1 MSLVTSNRYKL
12 KVYDMDGNFVQT
24 FNDATFAP
32 FKKALNSSLGTMDL
46 NVAAPYDEISTAI
59 ILGRDFQVFMQVGD
73 GEKKIYSGYVEGISR
88 TRTATDTG
96 ITLHLVPH
104 AARLSNT
111 YLIGAGDI
119 FSITRDGTYSADVG
133 SLDSGKASD
142 QFKFITNNFQSRNGL
157 IDQEYLTGYD
167 TDINFG
173 GVNRV
178 TQSFT
183 PVQSVLNFVTVRLK
197 YNSGTA
203 ASLVVSIRANDGSNK
218 PTGSALAIA
227 RVPAGAIID
236 TGYKNYKIYFDTPL
250 AVTPGTKLHI
260 DLYSS
265 GAGTGTYAWAGDLSS
280 ATYTGGD
287 RTYSGDGGSTWT
299 VYSGTDMLFQ
309 TGYVSSE
316 RSRISYSTTSIDDSS
331 DDYDWS
337 FTSIKDMTAMDYV
350 LRYGRADWNYYIDE
364 NNVVH
369 YHPSGFSKAK
379 VLDSCDSA
387 SGWTSGS
394 DVASIAAYT
403 QLSTTAT
410 VNNLPGRKEGTA
422 SVSFAL
428 GGTSTSHIIY
438 KDITAADLSAYRNA
452 GCWLLIP
459 KDTNLSD
466 VRIRLYSN
474 THANYSEWAINP
486 AVLKKGDWN
495 WITYECVFDRTP
507 TATSGTLDKTVV
519 DRIALVINTIA
530 STETTTWI
538 MDDWKAGNLEVFNAV
553 FGKNMQKFDYY
564 TGIEGLINNFIMSNN
579 LASGTL
585 LKSYKDQN
593 SINKYMLSESNR
605 IDSRI
610 TVEAKMDQVGGD
622 TIARNSYPTK
632 TASFTVRNDDSSF
645 PVFDIKPGYI
655 VKILNLGDAFDLQNT
670 YFVVSGI
677 SHKANESQFT
687 IVEFGKPFGDRVSK
701 LEQDLDKLQGDA
713 GSIGDTP
720 NIAIIDE

>member
-12 KVYDMDGNFVQT
+12 KVYDIDGNFLQT

-46 NVAAPYDEISTAI
+46 SVTAPYDELSTAI
-59 ILGRDFQVFMQVGD
+59 ILGRDFQVFMQVAD
-73 GEKKIYSGYVEGISR
+73 GEKKIYSGFVQGISR
-88 TRTATDTG
+88 SRTATDTG
-96 ITLHLVPH
+96 IVIHLLPH
-104 AARLSNT
+104 AARLAQT
-111 YLIGAGDI
+111 FLVGAGDI
-119 FSITRDGTYSADVG
+119 FSMVRDGTNSGDVG
-133 SLDSGKASD
+133 SLDSGKSSD
-142 QFKFITNNFQSRNGL
+142 QFKLITNNFQSRNGL
-157 IDQEYLTGYD
+157 IDQEYLSGYD
-167 TDINFG
+167 TDVNFG
-173 GVNRV
+173 GVNRP

-203 ASLVVSIRANDGSNK
+203 AQILISIRANDGSNK
-218 PTGSALAIA
+218 PTGAATAVA
-227 RVPAGAIID
+227 RIPAGAVID
-236 TGYKNYKIYFDTPL
+236 TSYKNYKVYLDTPL
-250 AVTPGTKLHI
+250 TVTPATKLHI

-265 GAGTGTYAWAGDLSS
+265 GAGTSTYAWAADLSS

-299 VYSGTDMLFQ
+299 VYAGTDMLFQ
-309 TGYVSSE
+309 TGYVSSA
-316 RSRISYSTTSIDDSS
+316 RSRIAYTSTSIDDSA
-331 DDYDWS
+331 DDNDWT
-337 FTSIKDMTAMDYV
+337 FTSIKDLSAMDYV

-369 YHPSGFSKAK
+369 YHPSGFSKSK
-379 VLDSCDSA
+379 VLDSCDVA
-387 SGWTSGS
+387 TGWTSGS

-410 VNNLPGRKEGTA
+410 ANNRPGRKEGIA

-428 GGTSTSHIIY
+428 GGTSTSHVIY
-438 KDITAADLSAYRNA
+438 KNITAVDLSSYRNA
-452 GCWLLIP
+452 GCWLLVP

-466 VRIRLYSN
+466 IRIRLYSN

-495 WITYECVFDRTP
+495 WITYECIFDRTA
-507 TATSGTLDKTVV
+507 TATSGTLDKTGV

-530 STETTTWI
+530 SSETSTWI

-553 FGKNMQKFDYY
+553 FGKNMQRFEYY
-564 TGIEGLINNFIMSNN
+564 TGIESLINNFIMANN
-579 LASGTL
+579 LATGTL

-593 SINKYMLSESNR
+593 SINQYMLSEANR
-605 IDSRI
+605 VDSRV
-610 TVEAKMDQVGGD
+610 TVEAKMDQIGGD

-632 TASFTVRNDDSSF
+632 TASFTVRNDDTSF
-645 PVFDIKPGYI
+645 PVFDIKPGFI
-655 VKILNLGDAFDLQNT
+655 VKILNLGEAFDLQNT
-670 YFVVSGI
+670 YFVVSAM
-677 SHKANESQFT
+677 SHKANETDFT

-701 LEQDLDKLQGDA
+701 LESDLDKLQGDS
-713 GSIGDTP
+713 GSTGDTP
-720 NIAIIDE
+720 NISIFDE